1 MRKSM
6 ICAMAAILIISATAA
21 FGAVKEGSFSVSPLV
36 GGYSF
41 DDDHHLDSTLVLG
54 LRAGYNFT
62 KNLGVEALY
71 DFATKANASDAG
83 PDRSLQRIGGQALYH
98 FFPDN
103 AFVPYLAAG
112 YSGLHLQDTGVT
124 RGAFDYG
131 VGAKYF
137 LTDNFALRGDIR
149 QILYS
154 VDSYHYNDIEYT
166 FGAYFQFGAAA
177 PAVKAIEPAP
187 MPEPA
192 KVVPAPAPVPV
203 PPADSDHDGVIDT
216 LDKCPGTPAGVV
228 VDSNGCPI
236 DSDKDGV
243 ADYLDKCPNTPA
255 GAPVDSNGCPLDSDK
270 DGVADY
276 LDKCPNTPAG
286 TVVNASGCPLEAAKK
301 YCDKPTV
308 IPILFDFGKSDIKAK
323 YHDELDKVGNFLKEF
338 PKSKGT
344 IEGHTDSI
352 GNPKSN
358 MKLSV
363 ARAEKVAGYLNKKFG
378 IDAGRITA
386 KGYGESKPVASNKN
400 AAGRAENRRIET
412 AFSCE

>member
-1 MRKSM
+1 
-6 ICAMAAILIISATAA
+6 MAAILIISATAA

-41 DDDHHLDSTLVLG
+41 DDDQHLDSTLVLG

-71 DFATKANASDAG
+71 DYATKANASG
-83 PDRSLQRIGGQALYH
+83 VGSDRSLNRLGGQALYH

-112 YSGLHLQDTGVT
+112 YSGLHFQGVEGT
-124 RGAFDYG
+124 HGAFDYG

-137 LTDNFALRGDIR
+137 LTDNVALRGDIR

-154 VDSYHYNDIEYT
+154 FNSNHYDDIEYT
-166 FGAYFQFGAAA
+166 FGAYFQFGAAT
-177 PAVKAIEPAP
+177 PAAKAIEPAT
-187 MPEPA
+187 MQEPA
-192 KVVPAPAPVPV
+192 KVVPAPAPAPDPILVAVPAS
-203 PPADSDHDGVIDT
+203 PADSDHDGVIDT

-228 VDSNGCPI
+228 VDGNGCPI

-270 DGVADY
+270 DGVPDY

-286 TVVNASGCPLEAAKK
+286 TAVNASGCPLEAAKK

-352 GNPKSN
+352 GSPKFN
-358 MKLSV
+358 QKLSL

-386 KGYGESKPVASNKN
+386 KGYGESKPAASNKN
-400 AAGRAENRRIET
+400 AAGRAQNRRIET

>member
-1 MRKSM
+1 MKKSM

-21 FGAVKEGSFSVSPLV
+21 FGAVKEGSFSVSPLI

-41 DDDHHLDSTLVLG
+41 DDDQKDLDSSLVLG

-71 DFATKANASDAG
+71 DYATKENLT
-83 PDRSLQRIGGQALYH
+83 RLGGQALYH

-112 YSGLHLQDTGVT
+112 YSGLHFQGAEGTH
-124 RGAFDYG
+124 GAFDYG

-137 LTDNFALRGDIR
+137 LADNFALRGDIR

-154 VDSYHYNDIEYT
+154 FNSNHYNNFEYT
-166 FGAYFQFGAAA
+166 LGAYFQFGAAA
-177 PAVKAIEPAP
+177 PAAKAIEPAP

-192 KVVPAPAPVPV
+192 KVVPAPAPAPAPIVPV
-203 PPADSDHDGVIDT
+203 IPADSDHDGVIDT

-286 TVVNASGCPLEAAKK
+286 TAVNASGCPLEAAKK

-352 GNPKSN
+352 GSPKSN
-358 MKLSV
+358 QKLSV

-386 KGYGESKPVASNKN
+386 KGYGESKPVASNKD
-400 AAGRAENRRIET
+400 AAGRAQNRRIET